1 MKLIDNFARIL
12 TLNFVNVLSYLLY
25 VALHLI
31 RIVTIIYQGV
41 QRIAFWIALIQ
52 FASSFV

>member
-12 TLNFVNVLSYLLY
+12 TLNFVNVLSNLLY

-31 RIVTIIYQGV
+31 RIVTIINQRV